1 MSLFLGCPRWGLKE
15 WVGNFFPPKTQARDF
30 LTLYSRRLNTVE
42 GNTTFYAI
50 PNLETAA
57 RWRATTPSGFKFCL
71 KFPKVISHERGL
83 RAAEAETRSFLAV
96 LERLG
101 ERCGPSFLQLP
112 PKFGSQQLATLT
124 AYLDS
129 LPRDFRYAVEVRHP
143 DFFADPAEAALD
155 EALRRRGVA
164 RVLFDVR
171 GLRQAQA
178 APDDEAVITAQQR
191 KPDVPVRFT
200 HTAPF
205 VFVRFI
211 ADPDLTENAPLLD
224 DWAQRVAEWLAAD
237 EDVFFFLHS
246 PDDVQAPRLAR
257 DFHAR
262 VAAHHPLPPLPP
274 WGDEAESPVEQPS
287 LF

>member
-1 MSLFLGCPRWGLKE
+1 VG
-15 WVGNFFPPKTQARDF
+15 GNFFPAKTPARDF
-30 LTLYSRRLNTVE
+30 LTVYSRRLNTVE

-50 PNLETAA
+50 PALETVD
-57 RWRATTPSGFKFCL
+57 RWRAATPPGFKFCL
-71 KFPKVISHERGL
+71 KFPKIISHIRQL
-83 RAAEAETRSFLAV
+83 REAQAETQSFLAV

-101 ERCGPSFLQLP
+101 DRCGPSFLQLP
-112 PKFGSQQLATLT
+112 PKFGAPQLGALT

-143 DFFADPAEAALD
+143 DFFAGPAEVALE
-155 EALRRRGVA
+155 EALRQRGVA

-171 GLRQAQA
+171 GLRGAV
-178 APDDEAVITAQQR
+178 PDDEAVIAAQQR

-200 HTAPF
+200 QTAPF

-211 ADPDLTENAPLLD
+211 ADPDLSENAPLLD
-224 DWAQRVAEWLAAD
+224 DWAKRVAGWLAAD

-262 VAAHHPLPPLPP
+262 VAAHYPLSPLPP
-274 WGDEAESPVEQPS
+274 WGDEAEASVEQPS

>member
-1 MSLFLGCPRWGLKE
+1 MTLYLGCPRWGLKD
-15 WVGNFFPPKTQARDF
+15 WVGNFFPAKTHARDF
-30 LTLYSRRLNTVE
+30 LALYSQQLNTVE

-50 PNLETAA
+50 PNLETVE
-57 RWRATTPSGFKFCL
+57 RWHATTPPSFKFCL
-71 KFPKVISHERGL
+71 KFPKVISHL
-83 RAAEAETRSFLAV
+83 RQLREAKAETQIFLEV

-101 ERCGPSFLQLP
+101 DRCGPSFLQLP
-112 PKFGSQQLATLT
+112 PKFGVQQLLTLT

-143 DFFADPAEAALD
+143 DFFAGPAEVALD
-155 EALRRRGVA
+155 QALRQRGVA

-171 GLRQAQA
+171 GLRGAV
-178 APDDEAVITAQQR
+178 PDDEAVIAAQHR

-200 HTAPF
+200 RTAPF

-211 ADPDLTENAPLLD
+211 ADPDLAENAPLLE
-224 DWAQRVAEWLAAD
+224 DWAKRVAEWLAAG

-262 VAAHHPLPPLPP
+262 VAAHHSLPPLPP
-274 WGDEAESPVEQPS
+274 WGEIAEESLEQPS

>member
-1 MSLFLGCPRWGLKE
+1 MSLFIGCPRWGLKE
-15 WVGNFFPPKTQARDF
+15 WVGNFFPAKTQARDF
-30 LTLYSRRLNTVE
+30 LSFYSHRLNTVE

-50 PNLETAA
+50 PNLETVD
-57 RWRATTPSGFKFCL
+57 RWRIATPPGFKFCL
-71 KFPKVISHERGL
+71 KFPKVISHVRQL
-83 RAAEAETRSFLAV
+83 REAQAETQSFLTV

-101 ERCGPSFLQLP
+101 DRCGPSFLQLP
-112 PKFGSQQLATLT
+112 PKFGAPQLLRLT

-143 DFFADPAEAALD
+143 DFFTDPPEAALD
-155 EALRRRGVA
+155 EALRQRGVA

-171 GLRQAQA
+171 GLRGA
-178 APDDEAVITAQQR
+178 ASDAEAVITAQQR
-191 KPDVPVRFT
+191 KPNVPVRFT

-211 ADPDLTENAPLLD
+211 ADPDLIENAPLLD
-224 DWAQRVAEWLAAD
+224 DWAKRVAGWLTAGD
-237 EDVFFFLHS
+237 DVFFFLHS
-246 PDDVQAPRLAR
+246 PDDVYAPRLAR

-262 VAAHHPLPPLPP
+262 VAAHYPLPPLPP
-274 WGDEAESPVEQPS
+274 WGDEAIAPAEQRT